1 MSIKIVK
8 DEKSVASL
16 YDMDFPLPPEMYEK
30 ISSFLWDKVC
40 TTCERV
46 VTFKKKKF
54 YIDNETPPPL
64 VCITCHQVAFLE
76 RWNLIQDCYFP
87 HNFEGEINEAH
98 IHLLSIS

>member
-8 DEKSVASL
+8 DEKSVACL

-46 VTFKKKKF
+46 VTFKKKKSNTNTNICQSNTNICQSNTNICQ
-54 YIDNETPPPL
+54 Y
-64 VCITCHQVAFLE
+64 
-76 RWNLIQDCYFP
+76 
-87 HNFEGEINEAH
+87 
-98 IHLLSIS
+98 LSI